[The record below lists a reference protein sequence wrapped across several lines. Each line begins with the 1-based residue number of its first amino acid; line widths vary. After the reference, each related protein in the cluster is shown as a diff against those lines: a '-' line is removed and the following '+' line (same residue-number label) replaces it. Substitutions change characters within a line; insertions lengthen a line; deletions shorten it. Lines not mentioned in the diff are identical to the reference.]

1 MCTPLVIAGL
11 ALTAGSMVA
20 NSVAAGQVESARNDV
35 LLAEHLRQQGF
46 DRKAAALN
54 TTSQDRYVGF
64 EPQQDVRAAELGD
77 YLGTQVAPGPNA
89 VAASIMPASSSDIV
103 NQESEDQREAAQEFV
118 DQQTGA
124 LADLRAFGDLLGE
137 KSLLQARDA
146 GKIAQVG
153 GFKMGSQGIVPYE
166 LDHAASAGD
175 GMKLFGDLLRL
186 GGTVATGAGINGGSV
201 ASMFG
206 GGTATT
212 PFPLPRPSWYGGAT
226 NYLG

>member
-20 NSVAAGQVESARNDV
+20 NSVAAGQVEGARNDV

-46 DRKAAALN
+46 DRKAETLN
-54 TTSQDRYVGF
+54 ATSQGRFIGF
-64 EPQQDVRAAELGD
+64 EPQREVRAADLGD
-77 YLGTQVAPGPNA
+77 YLGTRVTPDANTA
-89 VAASIMPASSSDIV
+89 AASIMPSSSSDIV
-103 NQESEDQREAAQEFV
+103 NQETAKQRDEAQEFV

-137 KSLLQARDA
+137 KSRLQARDA
-146 GKIAQVG
+146 GKIAQIG
-153 GFKMGSQGIVPYE
+153 GFKVGSQGIVPYE

-186 GGTVATGAGINGGSV
+186 GGTVATGAGLGKGKP
-201 ASMFG
+201 
-206 GGTATT
+206 T
-212 PFPLPRPSWYGGAT
+212 PFPMPRPKWLDYRPT
-226 NYLG
+226 EPTHFLE